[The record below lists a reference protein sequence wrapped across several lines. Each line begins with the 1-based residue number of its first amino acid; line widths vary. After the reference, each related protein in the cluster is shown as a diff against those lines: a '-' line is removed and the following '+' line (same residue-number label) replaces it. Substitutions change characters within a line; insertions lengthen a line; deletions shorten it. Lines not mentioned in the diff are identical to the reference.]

1 MWVCS
6 CDMEEPSPRPMTLL
20 SHTIPI
26 VPRYAETDRGG
37 VVHHSV
43 FPVWFEMGRTEL
55 LRANGIVYRD
65 LEEAGIFFVVAELH
79 LKYRRPAFYDEAL
92 LLETTC
98 SNVTA
103 AKVEHT
109 YRLLRRDT
117 GLLLTEGSSILAC
130 LGADRKVRRI
140 PEFMYPEKP

>member
-1 MWVCS
+1 
-6 CDMEEPSPRPMTLL
+6 MEIELPKHTTIQ
-20 SHTIPI
+20 SHTITV

-65 LEEAGIFFVVAELH
+65 LEAVGIFFVVAELRI
-79 LKYRRPAFYDEAL
+79 KYRRPVFYDEPL
-92 LLETTC
+92 RLETTC
-98 SNVTA
+98 SRITA

-109 YRLLRRDT
+109 YRLLRGSD
-117 GLLLTEGSSILAC
+117 GLLVTEGSSVLAC
-130 LGADRKVRRI
+130 LDADRTVRRI
-140 PEFMYPEKP
+140 PEFMCPPDEQ